1 MKTTV
6 VYESATGNTAAVA
19 RAILAALPEEAQGT
33 LCGPDEAAAGEAQLI
48 FAGFWTD
55 KGSCSPAM
63 AQFLTGLHGKR
74 VALFGTAG
82 FGGSQEYFDGLLER
96 VAAHL
101 PEDCVKEGGFMCQG
115 KMPHGVRKRYEA
127 MLAQAPED
135 PRAKAM
141 IENFDRAASHPDGE
155 DLRRAGE
162 YARKVY
168 ASAGQ
173 V

>member
-63 AQFLTGLHGKR
+63 AQFLAGLHGKR

-96 VAAHL
+96 GELRIIREYLREHIH
-101 PEDCVKEGGFMCQG
+101 QYG
-115 KMPHGVRKRYEA
+115 KLKTSRQLLMD
-127 MLAQAPED
+127 MT
-135 PRAKAM
+135 
-141 IENFDRAASHPDGE
+141 GE
-155 DLRRAGE
+155 DFNPDYYVRYLLEKYRGIYRV
-162 YARKVY
+162 R
-168 ASAGQ
+168 
-173 V
+173 